1 MKSSVEALIDQYEK
15 YKLSEVIDY
24 DKFNSYAIVHHSSS
38 IEGSTLNEVETRL
51 LLDENLTPKGKPL
64 EHTLMTKDHF
74 AALLYIL
81 QEAKS
86 KPPIS
91 PEFIQKI
98 NAQVMKSTGGIYN
111 TVLGTIDAS
120 KGMFRKGNVSAGGT
134 YFVNFDKVES
144 LIKEL
149 CDNLN
154 HRLAS
159 AGSKLDNLEISFIA
173 HFHLVTI
180 HPFYDGNGRTSRLL
194 MNYIQK
200 ISDLPLSPVY
210 KEDKAD
216 YFTAL
221 QDTRQHEDTNIF
233 KDFMYS
239 QYEKYL
245 KEEIRKYQEILP
257 ENDKDQNRGSG
268 YSMMF

>member
-1 MKSSVEALIDQYEK
+1 MKDSVEKLVEQYEK
-15 YKLSEVIDY
+15 YKLSEIIDY

-38 IEGSTLNEVETRL
+38 IEGSTLSEVETRL

-64 EHTLMTKDHF
+64 EHSLMIKDHF
-74 AALLYIL
+74 AALQFIL
-81 QEAKS
+81 QEAKD
-86 KPPIS
+86 KRTLT

-98 NAQVMKSTGGIYN
+98 NSYVMKSTGGIYN
-111 TVLGTIDAS
+111 TVLGVIDAS
-120 KGMFRKGNVSAGGT
+120 QGMFRKGNVSAGGT
-134 YFVNFDKVES
+134 YFVNYDKVES
-144 LIKEL
+144 LVKEL
-149 CDNLN
+149 CDKLN
-154 HRLAS
+154 SLLAS
-159 AGSKLDNLEISFIA
+159 TDSRFEKLEASFTA

-200 ISDLPLSPVY
+200 VSDLPLSIVY

-221 QDTRQHEDTNIF
+221 DETRKQDNINIF
-233 KDFMYS
+233 KVFMFS
-239 QYEKYL
+239 QYEKFL
-245 KEEIRKYQEILP
+245 KEEIKKYQEILP
-257 ENDKDQNRGSG
+257 ENDKKENRGQG